1 MTESAIDWDVDFE
14 EFADSTQNNEQTE
27 FARKRSGGLGASQIH
42 AICTNRPD
50 YSQLPDF
57 KKELATIESELDR
70 KGVFD
75 FWAENT
81 PSETIEAELKKV
93 GAITAYR
100 AAEAILKKIDAIN
113 NDSLPAGAKGLAKK
127 VALERI
133 TGFCEESDVGF
144 DSPATRWGKKY
155 ESEAVEELKKRYPD
169 IELMYTGEE
178 QQSFMFEGYP
188 HVWATPD
195 GVICTSKFNAA
206 HNRLFAALD
215 IKCPFN
221 RANHWDNLQIPDWYS
236 FMSLHPDYAY
246 QGVCQML
253 ATGAN
258 RFWFVSY
265 DPRFPAPH
273 NLIKHQFEL
282 NQADADFMRS
292 RVAMFEAEVLAVMAV
307 MEKLAIC

>member
-14 EFADSTQNNEQTE
+14 EFTGSTQNNESVE
-27 FARKRSGGLGASQIH
+27 FARKRSGGIGASQIH

-50 YSQLPDF
+50 FS
-57 KKELATIESELDR
+57 KVGELKSELKTLEISLKK

-75 FWAENT
+75 FFIKK
-81 PSETIEAELKKV
+81 IESTEIESQLKKA
-93 GAITAYR
+93 GALTDYR
-100 AAEAILKKIDAIN
+100 AAESKQRQLAAIL
-113 NDSLPAGAKGLAKK
+113 NDSLPTGAKELAKR
-127 VALERI
+127 VAMERI
-133 TGFCEESDVGF
+133 TGFCEESDVSF
-144 DSPATRWGKKY
+144 DSAATRWGKKY

-169 IELMYTGEE
+169 IELMYTGNE
-178 QQSFMFEGYP
+178 QQSFMLDDYA

-195 GVICTSKFNAA
+195 GVIYTSKFNASR
-206 HNRLFAALD
+206 NRIFAALD

-221 RANHWDNLQIPDWYS
+221 RANHWDNLQIPDWLS

-265 DPRFPAPH
+265 DPRFPSPH
-273 NLIKHQFEL
+273 NLIKHEFEL

-292 RVAMFEAEVLAVMAV
+292 RVAMFEAEVLAI